1 VARLELDRL
10 QPGAALQVVRL
21 DGMVVGDDGA
31 REPHRHDYHELIW
44 VLEGRGEHL
53 IDGEPLPVRQRTVTV
68 IGRGQV
74 HVFRRA
80 EIVRGGV
87 VRFTDELL
95 AGGERIVGGW
105 LLSGGGGGRTIA
117 VPDGAC
123 SSLDALLDALGDEA
137 ARPADPYSADLER
150 NLLGTLL
157 LWLERW
163 YDAAR
168 TERREADD
176 AEVQLHRRFT
186 QRLEADFVNH
196 HDAAHYADAL
206 GVPAAALSKAL
217 SELTGRS
224 TKELITDRVM
234 LEAAR
239 LLRFTDLTIGEIGFR
254 TGYADPLYF
263 SRAFKRRT
271 GLAPQ
276 AYRDEARG
284 KSMHP
289 SGSAMATD

>member
-1 VARLELDRL
+1 VASSGRLTLDRL
-10 QPGAALQVVRL
+10 QPGAALQVIRF
-21 DGMVVGDDGA
+21 DDFTIGEDEV

-44 VLEGRGEHL
+44 VLSGGGEHL
-53 IDGEPLPVRQRTVTV
+53 IDAEPVPVERQTVTV

-74 HVFRRA
+74 HVFRWAR
-80 EIVRGGV
+80 EIRGGL

-95 AGGERIVGGW
+95 AGSGGRIVGGW
-105 LLSGGGGGRTIA
+105 LLSGGGGRTIR

-123 SSLDALLDALGDEA
+123 GTLDGFFAALTEEA
-137 ARPADPYSADLER
+137 ARPADAYSADVER
-150 NLLGTLL
+150 NLVSTVL

-168 TERREADD
+168 TERREVDD

-186 QRLEADFVNH
+186 QRLEDDFVRH

-206 GVPAAALSKAL
+206 AVPPAALSKAL
-217 SELTGRS
+217 TELTGRS

-239 LLRFTDLTIGEIGFR
+239 LLRFTDLTIGEVAFR
-254 TGYADPLYF
+254 VGYADQLYF
-263 SRAFKRRT
+263 SRAFKRHF
-271 GLAPQ
+271 GVAPQ
-276 AYRDEARG
+276 GYRERARG
-284 KSMHP
+284 
-289 SGSAMATD
+289 G